1 MNHDGISSPC
11 HEKRLL
17 DRERQKKLI
26 DNHEIHFNSNVV
38 VYNHNKVISFDKPSF
53 GKK

>member
-1 MNHDGISSPC
+1 MMVSQVHVM
-11 HEKRLL
+11 KR
-17 DRERQKKLI
+17 DYSIKQKKMI

>member
-1 MNHDGISSPC
+1 MLYYMNHDGISSPC

-17 DRERQKKLI
+17 DQLR
-26 DNHEIHFNSNVV
+26 DNHELHFNSNVV
-38 VYNHNKVISFDKPSF
+38 VYNHNKAISFDKPSF

>member
-1 MNHDGISSPC
+1 MLYYMNHDGISSPC
-11 HEKRLL
+11 Y
-17 DRERQKKLI
+17 RERQKKLI